1 METKLRLISQMARN
15 DKNCKFSNLI
25 HLVNEESLRECFK
38 RLAKDKAAG
47 IDRVTKEEYG
57 RDLYENVK
65 KLVARMK
72 QMSYHPQAV
81 RRTYIPKGGGKLR
94 PLGIPCLED
103 KMVQM
108 AFTRIL
114 EAIFEVDFYDN
125 SYGFRK
131 RRSCHDA
138 LARLNSRLMVKP
150 VNHIVDADIK
160 GFFDNVSHEWLIRCI
175 GVRVKD
181 KKFIRYIVRFLKS
194 GVMEEGEYHSTE
206 KGTPQ
211 GGVISPILANIYLHY
226 ILDRW
231 FTLNVQGKC
240 KGYTDLIRY
249 CDDFIICTQYKEE
262 AHRILE
268 LIKQRFRKFGLEIS
282 EEKTRVVEFGRFA
295 AERMAKEGKEPET
308 FNFLGFTHH
317 CSRSIS
323 GKFKVGRKTEKKRYS
338 RGLKEMRE
346 FMSDNRNLLKLECLW
361 KRVKSMLIGHY
372 RYYGV
377 NENSRSLENFRYEV
391 IRILFK
397 WLNRRSQRKSFNW
410 KSFRL
415 YLERYPLPRPRIY
428 RNLFEIAHRSEWQ

>member
-1 METKLRLISQMARN
+1 MARH

-38 RLAKDKAAG
+38 RLDEDKAAG

-57 RDLYENVK
+57 KNLDENVK

-72 QMSYHPQAV
+72 QMSYRPQAV

-114 EAIFEVDFYDN
+114 EAIYEVDFYDN

-131 RRSCHDA
+131 GRSCHDA
-138 LARLNSRLMVKP
+138 LARLNSRVMVKP
-150 VNHIVDADIK
+150 VNHILDADIK
-160 GFFDNVSHEWLIRCI
+160 GFFDNVSHDWLIRCI

-194 GVMEEGEYHSTE
+194 GVIEDGEYHNTE

-211 GGVISPILANIYLHY
+211 GGVISPVLANIYLHY
-226 ILDRW
+226 VLDRW
-231 FTLNVQGKC
+231 FILNVQDKC
-240 KGYTDLIRY
+240 RGYSDLVRY
-249 CDDFIICTQYKEE
+249 CDDFIICTQHKHE
-262 AHRILE
+262 AYGILE
-268 LIKQRFRKFGLEIS
+268 LIKQRFRKFGLELS
-282 EEKTRVVEFGRFA
+282 EEKTRIVEFGRFA
-295 AERMAKEGKEPET
+295 VERMAKEGKRPET
-308 FNFLGFTHH
+308 FNFLGFTHY
-317 CSRSIS
+317 CSRSRS

-338 RGLKEMRE
+338 RGLKKIKE
-346 FMSDNRNLLKLECLW
+346 FVKNNRNLLKLEDLW
-361 KRVKSMLIGHY
+361 KRINSMLIGHY
-372 RYYGV
+372 RYYGL
-377 NENSRSLENFRYEV
+377 NENSRSLENFRCEV
-391 IRILFK
+391 RRILFK
-397 WLNRRSQRKSFNW
+397 WLNRRSQRRSFNW
-410 KSFRL
+410 ESFEL
-415 YLERYPLPRPRIY
+415 YLKRHPLPRPKIY